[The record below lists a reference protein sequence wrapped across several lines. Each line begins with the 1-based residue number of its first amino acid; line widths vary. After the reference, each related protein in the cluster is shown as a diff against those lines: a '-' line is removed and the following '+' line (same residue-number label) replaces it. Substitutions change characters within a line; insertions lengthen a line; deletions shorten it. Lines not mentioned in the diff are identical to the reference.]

1 MEEGGQVM
9 TMKNRRSRIM
19 RRFLRA
25 VDDLSISLLTLTLA
39 VGVRMRQGRFS
50 PGLGIIL
57 VFDNDWL

>member
-1 MEEGGQVM
+1 MEDGGQVM

-50 PGLGIIL
+50 PGLRIIL